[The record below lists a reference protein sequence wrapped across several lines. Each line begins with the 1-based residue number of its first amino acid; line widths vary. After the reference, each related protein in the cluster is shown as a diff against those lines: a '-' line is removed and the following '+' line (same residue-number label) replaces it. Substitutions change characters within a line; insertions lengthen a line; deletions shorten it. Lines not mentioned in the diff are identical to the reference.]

1 MMFISQRAL
10 MVFHQL
16 LGRNFNLILEL
27 LFMIKIITS
36 SRQHHS
42 VESKGTIL
50 QSLEQGSVV
59 HKSQCRTGICG
70 YCKCKL
76 KSGSVT
82 YVTEPLGFMSNDE
95 ILPCISIANGN
106 IEIEN

>member
-1 MMFISQRAL
+1 M
-10 MVFHQL
+10 
-16 LGRNFNLILEL
+16 
-27 LFMIKIITS
+27 
-36 SRQHHS
+36 QHLCVQS
-42 VESKGTIL
+42 IGTIL
-50 QSLEQGSVV
+50 QSLEEGSVI
-59 HKSQCRTGICG
+59 HKSQCKTGICG

-82 YVTEPLGFMSNDE
+82 YVTEPLGFLSNGE